1 MDKIRDYLP
10 DAEILAQLAEEASEL
25 TQAALKLR
33 RVLDGTNPTFVEY
46 EKAMVNLIEEY
57 GDVVTCLNELD
68 ISYDSFLVALK
79 KERWIRRLRARI
91 DRDED

>member
-1 MDKIRDYLP
+1 MDKIRDYLS

-33 RVLDGTNPTFVEY
+33 RVLDGTNPTLVEY

-79 KERWIRRLRARI
+79 KGRWIRRLRARM
-91 DRDED
+91 DRGED